1 MSQREGWFLGEGWD
15 GLRLQEPASQPKGR
29 SVGEADLL
37 VGWSAR
43 LTAFHPVRVDRAFPF
58 RAKPPVLT

>member
-1 MSQREGWFLGEGWD
+1 M
-15 GLRLQEPASQPKGR
+15 RLQEPASQPKGR